1 MSSSSAGPA
10 PAPAPS
16 SSDSSHAPAD
26 EQRLIDQVIQLC
38 DRIEEMTC
46 RKAEIKHDFHRLD
59 AAVKLDKMELVAK
72 RHELDIVQA
81 RNLELVGDEAK
92 RRKVT
97 SKEGW
102 WF

>member
-1 MSSSSAGPA
+1 M
-10 PAPAPS
+10 
-16 SSDSSHAPAD
+16 
-26 EQRLIDQVIQLC
+26 C
-38 DRIEEMTC
+38 DRIEEMTR
-46 RKAEIKHDFHRLD
+46 RKAEIKEEFHRLD

-72 RHELDIVQA
+72 RHELVHA